1 MLFQAHFSMNDKKRK
16 EMMPPQEERIN
27 VVEGPLEVHGVVKA
41 KAFLQ
46 FSDLRLKTDIA
57 DLLDAVDIVSHLQ
70 GKTYQWKKNMVQ
82 DQKGGKRVIGL
93 IAQEV
98 QRVLPE
104 VVHEGKKMRFV

>member
-1 MLFQAHFSMNDKKRK
+1 MT
-16 EMMPPQEERIN
+16 PTPQEERIN
-27 VVEGPLEVHGVVKA
+27 VVDGPLEVHGVVKA

-46 FSDLRLKTDIA
+46 FSDLRLKTDIS

-70 GKTYQWKKNMVQ
+70 GKTYQWKKGAVPS
-82 DQKGGKRVIGL
+82 DQSGGKRVIGL

-104 VVHEGKKMRFV
+104 VVHEGKNSTYGMI